1 MPGKHALLS
10 ASSAAR
16 WLNCPPSAR
25 LCENLPDTES
35 SYAAEGTLAH
45 SMCEIKLRSFVS
57 AVPKRTTTTKL
68 NKIKKNELYSPEMDG
83 YTDVYVDYIK
93 KLALSFPTKAHIAI
107 ERSLDYSDF
116 VPEGFG
122 TADCIVIHGEELHVI
137 DFKYGQGVP
146 VSAEHNPQ
154 MQLYALGALTAYGM
168 LYPIK
173 TVHLAIVQPRLNNI
187 SEWQMSAGE
196 LTEWGVSIK
205 PIARLAY
212 DGRGEYK
219 SGDHCRFCKVR
230 ATCRKRAEDN
240 LGLAK
245 YQFAKPEILAKEG
258 DPTLSDDEV
267 GTVLQQAVELENWVK
282 HLKDYALTAVLDGK
296 TIPGWKAVEG
306 RGSRNWTAD
315 VSDIEARLTA
325 LGYDPCIAYE
335 RKVQSVAQLEK
346 IVGKTNFSRDFESLY
361 EKTKGKPTLA
371 PQTDKRPEY
380 TQGTTAEEDFKGG
393 Q

>member
-1 MPGKHALLS
+1 MPEKHALLS

-25 LCENLPDTES
+25 LCESLPDTES

-45 SMCEIKLRSFVS
+45 SMCEIKLQAFVS

-93 KLALSFPTKAHIAI
+93 KLALSFPTKAHIAV
-107 ERSLDYSDF
+107 ERTLDYSEYA
-116 VPEGFG
+116 PEGFG
-122 TADCIVIHGEELHVI
+122 TADCIVMHGEELYVI
-137 DFKYGQGVP
+137 DFKYGQGVS

-154 MQLYALGALTAYGM
+154 MQLYALGALAVYSM

-173 TVHLAIVQPRLNNI
+173 NVHLAIIQPRLNNQ
-187 SEWQMSAGE
+187 SEWQLTVDELRAWGE
-196 LTEWGVSIK
+196 SIK
-205 PIARLAY
+205 PQAQLAF
-212 DGRGEYK
+212 DGKGEYK
-219 SGDHCRFCKVR
+219 SGEHCRFCKIR

-240 LGLAK
+240 LALAQ
-245 YQFAKPEILAKEG
+245 YQFAKPALIAKEG
-258 DPTLSDDEV
+258 EPTLSDEEI
-267 GTVLQQAVELENWVK
+267 GAILQQASDLESWVK

-296 TIPGWKAVEG
+296 SIPGWKAVEG

-315 VSDIEARLTA
+315 TPDIEQRLSA
-325 LGYDPCIAYE
+325 LGYDPGFAYE
-335 RKVQSVAQLEK
+335 RKVMSVAQLEK
-346 IVGKTNFSRDFESLY
+346 IVGKNELAQNFADLY

-371 PQTDKRPEY
+371 PQSDKRPEFVP
-380 TQGTTAEEDFKGG
+380 GTTAEEDFKGG